1 MQRIMPLA
9 MLAVVL
15 VCAMAPASSQQ
26 LQQPTPL
33 GTKPVTQDNGI
44 GPQLNDPET
53 KKPPEV
59 PSNLDQR
66 PESSSPIPSTGPAK
80 QMPTESTK
88 SRFGPTKPGQQKR
101 VLDATGKP
109 ITDGIQVAPNRVY
122 DPATKRYYPTT
133 PPGQPG

>member
-1 MQRIMPLA
+1 MQRIIPVA
-9 MLAVVL
+9 IGVVL
-15 VCAMAPASSQQ
+15 AFAMAPASSQQ

-33 GTKPVTQDNGI
+33 GTKPVTQDSGI
-44 GPQLNDPET
+44 GPQLSDPQAT
-53 KKPPEV
+53 KPPEV

-66 PESSSPIPSTGPAK
+66 PQSSSPIPSAGPAK

-88 SRFGPTKPGQQKR
+88 SQFGPIEPAPPKR

-109 ITDGIQVAPNRVY
+109 IRDGVQVAPNRVY

>member
-1 MQRIMPLA
+1 MQRIIPLA
-9 MLAVVL
+9 MVGVALAF
-15 VCAMAPASSQQ
+15 AMVPVSSQQ
-26 LQQPTPL
+26 LQQPAQL
-33 GTKPVTQDNGI
+33 GTKPVTQDDGI
-44 GPQLNDPET
+44 GPQLSDPQVT
-53 KKPPEV
+53 KPPEV

-66 PESSSPIPSTGPAK
+66 PQSSSPIPSTGPAK
-80 QMPTESTK
+80 QMPTETTQSQ
-88 SRFGPTKPGQQKR
+88 FGPTEPGQQKR

>member
-1 MQRIMPLA
+1 MQRIIPVA
-9 MLAVVL
+9 MGVVL
-15 VCAMAPASSQQ
+15 AFAMAPASSQQ

-33 GTKPVTQDNGI
+33 GTQSVPKDNGI
-44 GPQLNDPET
+44 GPQLSEPQAA
-53 KKPPEV
+53 KPPEV

-80 QMPTESTK
+80 QAATDTTSSQFAPA
-88 SRFGPTKPGQQKR
+88 KPKR
-101 VLDATGKP
+101 VLDARGKP
-109 ITDGIQVAPNRVY
+109 IRDGIQVAPNRVY